1 MPAAFSC
8 AKPQGVAGVKGKLPA
23 SVGAPAVAVAFGKP
37 VPTKAGTAATVPEV
51 ISRRT
56 PEMLT
61 TLSCR
66 TFSVA
71 TTLTVVPTGAPPCAS
86 RRFELV
92 PR

>member
-23 SVGAPAVAVAFGKP
+23 SVDSTTVVFVLGKT
-37 VPTKAGTAATVPEV
+37 VPTKAGTAVAEPEV

-71 TTLTVVPTGAPPCAS
+71 MMLTVVPAGAPPCAS
-86 RRFELV
+86 RRFVLV

>member
-1 MPAAFSC
+1 
-8 AKPQGVAGVKGKLPA
+8 VAGVKGKLPA
-23 SVGAPAVAVAFGKP
+23 SVGATVVAVVLGRPA
-37 VPTKAGTAATVPEV
+37 PTKAGTAAAVPEV

-71 TTLTVVPTGAPPCAS
+71 TMLTVVPAGAPLCAS
-86 RRFELV
+86 RRFVLV
-92 PR
+92 PK